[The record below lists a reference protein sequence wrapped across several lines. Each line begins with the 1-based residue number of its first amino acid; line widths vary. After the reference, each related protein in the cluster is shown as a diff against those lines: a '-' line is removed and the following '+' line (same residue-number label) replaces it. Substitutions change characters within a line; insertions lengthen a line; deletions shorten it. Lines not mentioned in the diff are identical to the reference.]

1 MLIDKLKDKLKQLD
15 MFKSKAGFKISRKVK
30 RSKHGERTYEPS
42 LGSIYGGLL
51 TMMLWFIMGV
61 LIEHGIRRM
70 FSGAGDNT
78 QSKVLT
84 NRFLPG
90 ED

>member
-1 MLIDKLKDKLKQLD
+1 

-30 RSKHGERTYEPS
+30 NNHHGRRSYEPA
-42 LGSIYGGLL
+42 LGSMYGGIFTILL
-51 TMMLWFIMGV
+51 WMIIIYLVG
-61 LIEHGIRRM
+61 HGIERM

-84 NRFLPG
+84 NKFEPGDDEVIVSDYAFLP
-90 ED
+90 